1 MRVHELRVSENIS
14 ITASTRL
21 SATRTT
27 LLLRSVPVRVLEGIY
42 EDGTGLKACAVLC
55 ARGYLVSLPRLVGC
69 GLVVHRQVQPP
80 GEHYT
85 PLPAVGVRRHLDLLD
100 GAEEDHLAMRARYQ
114 ATFDPRD
121 RYIHLGH
128 VLHPGRIWV
137 HESSFP
143 HVFAHRGSCVI
154 LHIEGIVTGAANER
168 QWPLPR
174 PCLAPRLGSPARY
187 MEKILVQ
194 FPRSKSQQLATNPGN
209 IRYHTPRYGS
219 VYAPYTPLIHSAR
232 GVG

>member
-21 SATRTT
+21 SATSTA
-27 LLLRSVPVRVLEGIY
+27 LLLRSVPVGVLEHIY
-42 EDGTGLKACAVLC
+42 EDGTGLKARAVLC
-55 ARGYLVSLPRLVGC
+55 ARGDLVSLARLVGC
-69 GLVVHRQVQPP
+69 GLALHRQVQPP
-80 GEHYT
+80 GEHYA

-100 GAEEDHLAMRARYQ
+100 GAEEDHLAVRARYQ
-114 ATFDPRD
+114 PTFDPCD

-128 VLHPGRIWV
+128 VLHPGRIRV
-137 HESSFP
+137 HKSSFP
-143 HVFAHRGSCVI
+143 HAFAHRDACVI
-154 LHIEGIVTGAANER
+154 LHIEGIATDAANER
-168 QWPLPR
+168 RRPLSR
-174 PCLAPRLGSPARY
+174 PCLASRLGSFARY
-187 MEKILVQ
+187 MEKFLAQ
-194 FPRSKSQQLATNPGN
+194 FPRSKSQRLATNPGN

>member
-69 GLVVHRQVQPP
+69 GLALHRQVQPP
-80 GEHYT
+80 GDHYA

-100 GAEEDHLAMRARYQ
+100 GAEEDHLAVRARYQ
-114 ATFDPRD
+114 PTFDLRE

-128 VLHPGRIWV
+128 VLHPDRKRV
-137 HESSFP
+137 HISSST
-143 HVFAHRGSCVI
+143 HVFAPPGSCVI
-154 LHIEGIVTGAANER
+154 LHVEGIVIGAGNAR
-168 QWPLPR
+168 RWPLSR
-174 PCLAPRLGSPARY
+174 PVPSISTG
-187 MEKILVQ
+187 
-194 FPRSKSQQLATNPGN
+194 
-209 IRYHTPRYGS
+209 
-219 VYAPYTPLIHSAR
+219 
-232 GVG
+232 